1 MYSNPKPI
9 KICYISQFRLPTKN
23 AHGFQIMNMCAAFAD
38 EGVEVLLLVPW
49 RKNLLK
55 GDPFDFYNL
64 PRSFE
69 IKKIFAIDLYPFRF
83 IPEKISAFLHLFSFL
98 ISARVY
104 LWFCRYDVFYTR
116 ERYATLFFRNFVY
129 EVHMPEQM
137 RLYGFKPRKII
148 VLTNY
153 IKEELVRSGVS
164 EDKILVAP
172 DAVKLEMF
180 PKISKEVAR
189 KKLGFLGDKPIALYW
204 GNFKKWKGVDTLAEA
219 VPFLESMLV
228 VMVGGTKE
236 SDITRIREKVK
247 GYTNAVVEGFKLQKE
262 LPWYLAVADV
272 LVLPNS
278 AKDEN
283 SRLYT
288 SPLKLFE
295 YMAAERPIAA
305 SNLPSLR
312 EVLNNKN
319 VVFFKPDSAKNLSET
334 ILILLAHPEL
344 QKKLAEQARAD
355 VEEYTW
361 DKRAR
366 KILNFISII

>member
-1 MYSNPKPI
+1 MKLVYLSEL
-9 KICYISQFRLPTKN
+9 RLPTKN
-23 AHGFQIMNMCAAFAD
+23 AHGFQIMNMCAAFAG

-55 GDPFDFYNL
+55 EEPFDFYGVKRN
-64 PRSFE
+64 FA
-69 IKKIFAIDLYPFRF
+69 IKKLPAIDLYPFRF
-83 IPEKISAFLHLFSFL
+83 IQERISAFLHLFSFL
-98 ISARVY
+98 IVARIY
-104 LWFCRYDVFYTR
+104 LFFKSFDVLYTR
-116 ERYATLFFRNFVY
+116 EKHVALLFPHFIY

-137 RLYGFKPRKII
+137 SIRWSKPKKIV

-153 IKEELVRSGVS
+153 IKDKLKRSGIR
-164 EDKILVAP
+164 EKDILVAP
-172 DAVKLEMF
+172 DAVSLALFKGM
-180 PKISKEVAR
+180 SKEEAR
-189 KKLGFLGDKPIALYW
+189 KCLGLPLSKPIVLYW

-236 SDITRIREKVK
+236 SDIARIREKVK
-247 GYTNAVVEGFKLQKE
+247 GYKNAVVEGFKFQKE
-262 LPWYLAVADV
+262 LPWYLAAADV

-295 YMAAERPIAA
+295 YMAAERPIVA
-305 SNLPSLR
+305 SDLPSLR
-312 EVLNNKN
+312 EVLNNGN
-319 VVFFKPDSAKNLSET
+319 AIFFEPDSAKSLSAA
-334 ILILLAHPEL
+334 ILALLSRPEL
-344 QKKLAEQARAD
+344 QGKLARQARVD

-361 DKRAR
+361 GKRA
-366 KILNFISII
+366 KSIINFVGT

>member
-1 MYSNPKPI
+1 
-9 KICYISQFRLPTKN
+9 
-23 AHGFQIMNMCAAFAD
+23 MNMCGAFAD
-38 EGVEVLLLVPW
+38 EGIEVLLLVPW
-49 RKNLLK
+49 RENLLK
-55 GDPFDFYNL
+55 EEPFDFYGVKHN
-64 PRSFE
+64 FAV
-69 IKKIFAIDLYPFRF
+69 KKVPAIDLYPFRF

-137 RLYGFKPRKII
+137 RIRGFKPKKFV

-153 IKEELVRSGVS
+153 IKNKLKESGIQ
-164 EDKILVAP
+164 EKDILVAP

-180 PKISKEVAR
+180 PKISKEMAR
-189 KKLGFLGDKPIALYW
+189 KKLGFPANRPIALYW

-236 SDITRIREKVK
+236 SDIARIREKVK

-295 YMAAERPIAA
+295 YMAAERPIVA
-305 SNLPSLR
+305 SDLPSLR

-319 VVFFKPDSAKNLSET
+319 ATFFKPDSTESLSKT
-334 ILILLAHPEL
+334 ILVLLTHPEL
-344 QKKLAEQARAD
+344 QTKLARQARVD

-361 DKRAR
+361 AKRAR
-366 KILNFISII
+366 SVLNFIELHE